1 MNLIIDIGNTRTK
14 LAIYKDDQL
23 QVKEI
28 WDDWELYDLKKFL
41 KKHDEIQR
49 IAISSVSFVWEDVNR
64 YLRNNYFFLN
74 LTETT
79 PLPIQNNYQTPDT
92 LGKDRLAAVVGA
104 HAYYP
109 DDNCL
114 VIDAGT
120 CITYDL
126 ITKEGVFLGGNI
138 SPGIDIRL
146 KGMHSFTARLPLL
159 KRAEVDKDIGYS
171 TKSAMLIGAMTG
183 AVMEIQGFI
192 DHYEAQF
199 SPFKVIFTGGSANY
213 FEKKI
218 KNRLFVHP
226 NLVLKGLNKIL
237 NYNVSIL
244 E

>member
-14 LAIYKDDQL
+14 LAIFKDDKIEL
-23 QVKEI
+23 KEI
-28 WDDWELYDLKKFL
+28 WEDWNLADLKKFL
-41 KKHDEIQR
+41 KKQDGIQR
-49 IAISSVSFVWEDVNR
+49 IAVSSVSFVWEDVNEF
-64 YLRNNYFFLN
+64 LLNNYFFLN

-79 PLPIQNNYQTPDT
+79 PLPIQNNYATPKT

-104 HAYYP
+104 HALYP
-109 DDNCL
+109 DANCL

-126 ITKEGVFLGGNI
+126 ISSDGIFLGGNI

-159 KRAEVDKDIGYS
+159 EREDIEKDIGYS

-192 DHYEAQF
+192 DHYKAQF
-199 SPFKVIFTGGSANY
+199 SPLLVIFTGGSANY

-226 NLVLKGLNKIL
+226 NLVLIGLNKIL